1 MNDLIDFIIDDNFLK
16 ELKDTEFPTPD
27 EVTYWEGRKNRM
39 FYIDYEIGDDYS
51 LIELSKIIL
60 QLNMKEMEIPEEE
73 LKPIVIFIHSYGGDL
88 DQANYLADLIVA
100 SRIPIYTVAMGSAM
114 SAGFIIFLAGHKRF
128 VFNHSQLLVHEGSAA
143 FQGTAS
149 EIEQAQK
156 NYRKQLDEMKSY
168 VLERTNID
176 EKTFNKNRS
185 KDWYLTKDEVI
196 KYNIATP
203 ITSIS
208 EIFKR

>member
-1 MNDLIDFIIDDNFLK
+1 MNELIDFVIDGDFLK
-16 ELKDTEFPTPD
+16 ALKDSEFPSPD
-27 EVTYWEGRKNRM
+27 EVTYWQGRKNRM

-60 QLNMKEMEIPEEE
+60 QLNMDDLDKPKEE
-73 LKPIVIFIHSYGGDL
+73 LKPIIIFIHSYGGDL
-88 DQANYLADLIVA
+88 DQANYLADLIIA

-176 EKTFNKNRS
+176 EKTFSKNRS

-203 ITSIS
+203 ITSIT
-208 EIFKR
+208 EVFKG

>member
-1 MNDLIDFIIDDNFLK
+1 MNELVEFVFDNNFLK
-16 ELKDTEFPTPD
+16 TLKDCELPSPD
-27 EVTYWEGRKNRM
+27 EVTYWEGRKSRI

-60 QLNMKEMEIPEEE
+60 QLNMDDIDKPEEE
-73 LKPIVIFIHSYGGDL
+73 LKPIIIFIHSYGGDL
-88 DQANYLADLIVA
+88 DQANYLADLIIA

-128 VFNHSQLLVHEGSAA
+128 MFNHSQLLVHEGSAA

-156 NYRKQLDEMKSY
+156 NYRKQLDEMKTY
-168 VLERTNID
+168 VLDRTSID
-176 EKTFNKNRS
+176 EKTFTKNRS

-203 ITSIS
+203 ITNIM
-208 EIFKR
+208 EIFKG